1 MIMAS
6 MFGLQGRAQYW
17 ARCQFGFFLMLLI
30 GMASAQTFPSRPITI
45 VVPFSV
51 GTTADVL
58 ARSLGRVMAERLGGS
73 VIVDNKA
80 GASGAIGAEF
90 VAKAAADGYTLFS
103 TATSFVMNKALNPAL
118 RYDPI
123 RQFSPLALIATG
135 DMGLVVHPS
144 LPVQNVADLIKL
156 ARSKPGGLTY
166 ASPGNGTP
174 MHLAMELFKQE
185 AGVDLLHVPYKDQ
198 GGALTDLMAGRT
210 DAMMT
215 VIFTVQNQ
223 IRSGKMRLVGTLTS
237 ERSSTTPTTPT
248 LREQGVPG
256 VNVQV
261 WYALVAPAGLPST
274 VQSRLNES
282 INAALQRKDIR
293 EVFENQ
299 GLVPAGGS
307 PERLGEWM
315 RNELSRWQK
324 VVSSAGIKPD

>member
-6 MFGLQGRAQYW
+6 MFGLQGRARYW

-261 WYALVAPAGLPST
+261 WYALVAPAGLPSS

-299 GLVPAGGS
+299 GLVPAGGA

-315 RNELSRWQK
+315 RSELSRWQK
-324 VVSSAGIKPD
+324 VVGSAGIKPD

>member
-1 MIMAS
+1 
-6 MFGLQGRAQYW
+6 
-17 ARCQFGFFLMLLI
+17 ML
-30 GMASAQTFPSRPITI
+30 F
-45 VVPFSV
+45 
-51 GTTADVL
+51 
-58 ARSLGRVMAERLGGS
+58 RSL
-73 VIVDNKA
+73 N
-80 GASGAIGAEF
+80 
-90 VAKAAADGYTLFS
+90 T
-103 TATSFVMNKALNPAL
+103 AL

-123 RQFSPLALIATG
+123 RQFSPLALVATG

-144 LPVQNVADLIKL
+144 LPIQNLADLIKL
-156 ARSKPGGLTY
+156 SRSKPGGLTY

-198 GGALTDLMAGRT
+198 GGALTDLLAGRT

-215 VIFTVQNQ
+215 VLFTVQNQ

-237 ERSSTTPTTPT
+237 ERSSTTPSTPT

-256 VNVQV
+256 VSVQV
-261 WYALVAPAGLPST
+261 WYALVAPAGLPGA

-282 INAALQRKDIR
+282 INVALQRKDIR

-307 PERLGEWM
+307 PERLGDWM
-315 RNELSRWQK
+315 RGELSRWQK
-324 VVSSAGIKPD
+324 VVGSAGIKAD

>member
-1 MIMAS
+1 MVKVVRIATLLMTALL
-6 MFGLQGRAQYW
+6 GTLAGAQ
-17 ARCQFGFFLMLLI
+17 
-30 GMASAQTFPSRPITI
+30 SFPSRPITI

-58 ARSLGRVMAERLGGS
+58 ARSLGRVMADRLGGS

-90 VAKAAADGYTLFS
+90 VAKSAPDGHTLFS

-123 RQFSPLALIATG
+123 RQFSPLALVATG
-135 DMGLVVHPS
+135 DMGLVVHPAV
-144 LPVQNVADLIKL
+144 PIQNLADLIKL

-185 AGVDLLHVPYKDQ
+185 TGVDLLHVPYKDQ

-215 VIFTVQNQ
+215 VLFTVQNQ

-237 ERSSTTPTTPT
+237 ERSSTTPSTPT

-256 VNVQV
+256 VSVQV
-261 WYALVAPAGLPST
+261 WYALVAPAGLPGA

-307 PERLGEWM
+307 SDRLGEWM
-315 RNELSRWQK
+315 RGELSRWQK
-324 VVSSAGIKPD
+324 VVGSAGIKAD

>member
-17 ARCQFGFFLMLLI
+17 ARCQFGFILMLLI

-261 WYALVAPAGLPST
+261 WYALVAPAGLPSA

-299 GLVPAGGS
+299 GLVPAGGA

-315 RNELSRWQK
+315 RSELSRWQK

>member
-17 ARCQFGFFLMLLI
+17 ARCQFGFILMLLI

-261 WYALVAPAGLPST
+261 WYALVAPAGLPSS

-299 GLVPAGGS
+299 GLVPAGGA

-315 RNELSRWQK
+315 RSELSRWQK

>member
-1 MIMAS
+1 MLKIAT
-6 MFGLQGRAQYW
+6 L
-17 ARCQFGFFLMLLI
+17 LMMSLLGSQI
-30 GMASAQTFPSRPITI
+30 GAQTFPSRPITI

-90 VAKAAADGYTLFS
+90 VAKSAPDGHTLFS

-123 RQFSPLALIATG
+123 RQFSPLALVATG

-144 LPVQNVADLIKL
+144 LPIQNLADLIKL

-215 VIFTVQNQ
+215 VLFTVQNQ

-237 ERSSTTPTTPT
+237 ERSSTTPSTPT

-256 VNVQV
+256 VSVQV
-261 WYALVAPAGLPST
+261 WYAMVAPAGLPGA

-282 INAALQRKDIR
+282 INVALQRKEIR

-315 RNELSRWQK
+315 RGELSRWQK
-324 VVSSAGIKPD
+324 VVGSAGIKAD

>member
-17 ARCQFGFFLMLLI
+17 ARCQFGFILMLLI

-261 WYALVAPAGLPST
+261 WYALVAPAGLPSS

-299 GLVPAGGS
+299 GLVPAGGA

-315 RNELSRWQK
+315 RSELSRWQK
-324 VVSSAGIKPD
+324 VVGSAGIKPD

>member
-1 MIMAS
+1 VPVSPGGQIDSISRLVGGRMADKLGQTVIVENRDGAGS
-6 MFGLQGRAQYW
+6 M
-17 ARCQFGFFLMLLI
+17 
-30 GMASAQTFPSRPITI
+30 
-45 VVPFSV
+45 V
-51 GTTADVL
+51 GT
-58 ARSLGRVMAERLGGS
+58 R
-73 VIVDNKA
+73 
-80 GASGAIGAEF
+80 F
-90 VAKAAADGYTLFS
+90 VKSQPADGYTLFS
-103 TATSFVMNKALNPAL
+103 TATSFVINKALNPAL

-237 ERSSTTPTTPT
+237 ERSGTTPTTPT

-315 RNELSRWQK
+315 RNELARWQK

>member
-1 MIMAS
+1 
-6 MFGLQGRAQYW
+6 
-17 ARCQFGFFLMLLI
+17 
-30 GMASAQTFPSRPITI
+30 
-45 VVPFSV
+45 
-51 GTTADVL
+51 
-58 ARSLGRVMAERLGGS
+58 
-73 VIVDNKA
+73 
-80 GASGAIGAEF
+80 
-90 VAKAAADGYTLFS
+90 
-103 TATSFVMNKALNPAL
+103 MNKALNPAL

-123 RQFSPLALIATG
+123 RQFSPLALVATG

-144 LPVQNVADLIKL
+144 LPIQNLADLIKL

-215 VIFTVQNQ
+215 VLFTVQNQ

-237 ERSSTTPTTPT
+237 ERSSTTPSTPT

-256 VNVQV
+256 VSVQV
-261 WYALVAPAGLPST
+261 WYAMVAPAGLPGA

-282 INAALQRKDIR
+282 INVALQRKDIR

-299 GLVPAGGS
+299 GLVPASGS

-315 RNELSRWQK
+315 RGELSRWQK
-324 VVSSAGIKPD
+324 VVGSAGIKAD

>member
-1 MIMAS
+1 
-6 MFGLQGRAQYW
+6 
-17 ARCQFGFFLMLLI
+17 
-30 GMASAQTFPSRPITI
+30 
-45 VVPFSV
+45 
-51 GTTADVL
+51 
-58 ARSLGRVMAERLGGS
+58 
-73 VIVDNKA
+73 
-80 GASGAIGAEF
+80 
-90 VAKAAADGYTLFS
+90 
-103 TATSFVMNKALNPAL
+103 
-118 RYDPI
+118 
-123 RQFSPLALIATG
+123 
-135 DMGLVVHPS
+135 
-144 LPVQNVADLIKL
+144 
-156 ARSKPGGLTY
+156 
-166 ASPGNGTP
+166 

-315 RNELSRWQK
+315 RNELARWQK